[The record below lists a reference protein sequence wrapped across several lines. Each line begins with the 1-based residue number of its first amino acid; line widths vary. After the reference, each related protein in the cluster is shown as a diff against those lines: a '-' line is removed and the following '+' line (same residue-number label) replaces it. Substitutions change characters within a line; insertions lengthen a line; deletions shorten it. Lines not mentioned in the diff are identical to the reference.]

1 MTIQKIAKKVS
12 HCALTRRPEMST
24 RVDAPSPPASPNV
37 PVQRQRA
44 MHSRPFKKRDWDA
57 ELAALGVPSDSPMRR
72 IQRHLQ
78 ENEDKEN
85 FIGVDDVS
93 AREGTTM
100 EATVGSVRD
109 DGTSTPDQANTKWVA
124 RRGWSPAIPFDLG
137 ADRSPFLTDVAESPV
152 GDDASPVP
160 ELARWKPGATPRA
173 IGGMLGGVYGRDDEQ
188 PSRDAAVPG
197 DATRGRESA
206 PTGCWPPESQPV
218 AFLGSNTDPLAMAWL
233 ARLTRAGFHVAA
245 CVGTHVGSNDDGMST
260 GECVPGRGCQPA
272 SHARHATELALGSQS
287 NAAPKVW
294 APGLRAKSA
303 RDTCVRGEGPPAP
316 RPLLLGRFT
325 HESSFS
331 HAMDKVLCGGDEA
344 DRRLMGGRLIV
355 LNATPMSPAAS
366 QRIGDK
372 LASIG
377 VAYVQ
382 TALAGGAREC
392 ELGDTHAFVAYTDG
406 KVPAHIGKQ
415 CGTTAGFGVK
425 GPIDEI
431 SNALGVIAQE
441 PPTIVSHTEA
451 SACANLRLVETVRT
465 VAMRAR
471 VSNEFRIGAKL
482 ARSESERSK
491 LLAKFDETARDA
503 NEAKR
508 DSKLAREDAVT
519 SSKALVDAERHNADL
534 NRRLREATTEL
545 ELERRAA
552 ADADAERVNLRRELR
567 AAEDEVA
574 RSIPA
579 SDECDLNSTK
589 DENHALRESVEE
601 LRGTV
606 QAVRAS
612 TAAKIAAVVQ
622 AKAELEKRLESV
634 QSNADAAERSERKAV
649 SANETLRADVNRLEA
664 DLTTTRTELEATTR
678 TLIDERRRA
687 DAAAQSLDAFKIQF
701 ESEAASLQAA
711 LSAQSTRYQTASGE
725 LARAR
730 AEIELLV
737 DETHVLRDELA
748 VVNGKSEAAVA
759 KAAEETEAA
768 KALTAEAESR
778 LEAKEKELWCLQ
790 RQLERRGRE
799 ANAAAKAASE
809 RIATLTDEK
818 ASFAAE
824 ASGAKAAIRR
834 CNRVKE
840 ETVRKL
846 RDELDETKKALL
858 HATSRRV
865 GRPWAEDNN
874 AVNASSR
881 TQKTELLTAEEL
893 ETKKKLEERLEK
905 ERSRREQAEASVA
918 SLQSALTT
926 ARKQSHAEHEK
937 TVNELIEARDAVAR
951 AEAERTSI
959 QAQLRG
965 RVEVAAEYATR

>member
-1 MTIQKIAKKVS
+1 
-12 HCALTRRPEMST
+12 MST

-37 PVQRQRA
+37 PAQRQRA

-78 ENEDKEN
+78 DSTEDKEN
-85 FIGVDDVS
+85 IGVDDVS

-109 DGTSTPDQANTKWVA
+109 DGTSTPDQAKSKGVA

-160 ELARWKPGATPRA
+160 ELARWKSGATPPA
-173 IGGMLGGVYGRDDEQ
+173 IGGMLGGVYGRDDE
-188 PSRDAAVPG
+188 PFPDAAVPG

-206 PTGCWPPESQPV
+206 PNACPPESQPV

-233 ARLTRAGFHVAA
+233 AKLTRAGFHVAA
-245 CVGTHVGSNDDGMST
+245 CVGTHAGSNDDGMST

-272 SHARHATELALGSQS
+272 SHARHATELVLGSQS
-287 NAAPKVW
+287 NASPKVW

-316 RPLLLGRFT
+316 RPLLLARFT

-355 LNATPMSPAAS
+355 INATPMSPAAS

-415 CGTTAGFGVK
+415 CGTIAGFGVK
-425 GPIDEI
+425 KGVIHECVR
-431 SNALGVIAQE
+431 ALGVIAQE

-491 LLAKFDETARDA
+491 LLAKVDELNRDA

-519 SSKALVDAERHNADL
+519 SSKRLVDAKLHNADL
-534 NRRLREATTEL
+534 NRRLREATTEI

-567 AAEDEVA
+567 AAEDAVA

-579 SDECDLNSTK
+579 SDKFDLKSTK
-589 DENHALRESVEE
+589 DENITLRESVEE

-622 AKAELEKRLESV
+622 AKAELEKQLVSV
-634 QSNADAAERSERKAV
+634 RSNADAAERSEREAV
-649 SANETLRADVNRLEA
+649 SAAKTLRADVNRLDA
-664 DLTTTRTELEATTR
+664 DKTTTRTELEATTR

-687 DAAAQSLDAFKIQF
+687 DAATQSLEAFKIAS
-701 ESEAASLQAA
+701 ESEAAALQAA
-711 LSAQSTRYQTASGE
+711 LSAQSTRFQTASGE

-768 KALTAEAESR
+768 NAKTAEAESR

-799 ANAAAKAASE
+799 ANIAAKAASE
-809 RIATLTDEK
+809 RIASLTDEK
-818 ASFAAE
+818 ASILAE
-824 ASGAKAAIRR
+824 STGAKAAIRR
-834 CNRVKE
+834 CNKVKE
-840 ETVRKL
+840 EAVRKL

-865 GRPWAEDNN
+865 GRPWAEDN

-881 TQKTELLTAEEL
+881 TQKTENSTAEEL

-905 ERSRREQAEASVA
+905 ERSRREKAEASVA

-926 ARKQSHAEHEK
+926 ARKQSHAETEK
-937 TVNELIEARDAVAR
+937 AVNELIEARDAVAR

>member
-1 MTIQKIAKKVS
+1 
-12 HCALTRRPEMST
+12 MST

-44 MHSRPFKKRDWDA
+44 MHQRPYKKRDWDA

-78 ENEDKEN
+78 DNSEDKEN
-85 FIGVDDVS
+85 FIGVDDAS
-93 AREGTTM
+93 AREGTAM
-100 EATVGSVRD
+100 EATVGPARD
-109 DGTSTPDQANTKWVA
+109 DGTSTPDQAKSKGIA

-206 PTGCWPPESQPV
+206 PNACWPPESQPV

-245 CVGTHVGSNDDGMST
+245 CVGTHVGSDDDGMST

-272 SHARHATELALGSQS
+272 SHARHATELILGSQS
-287 NAAPKVW
+287 NASPKVW

-316 RPLLLGRFT
+316 RPLLLARFT

-382 TALAGGAREC
+382 IALAGGAREC

-519 SSKALVDAERHNADL
+519 SSKRLVDAERHNADL

-552 ADADAERVNLRRELR
+552 ADADAERINLTRELR
-567 AAEDEVA
+567 AAEDAVA

-589 DENHALRESVEE
+589 DENITLRESVEE

-622 AKAELEKRLESV
+622 AKAELEKRLASL
-634 QSNADAAERSERKAV
+634 QSNADAAERSEREAV
-649 SANETLRADVNRLEA
+649 SANETLRADVNRLDA
-664 DLTTTRTELEATTR
+664 DLTTTRTELEGTTR

-687 DAAAQSLDAFKIQF
+687 DAAAQSLEAFKIAS
-701 ESEAASLQAA
+701 ENEAAALQAA
-711 LSAQSTRYQTASGE
+711 LSAQSTRFQTASGE
-725 LARAR
+725 LSRAR

-768 KALTAEAESR
+768 NAKTADAESR

-799 ANAAAKAASE
+799 ANAAAKTASE
-809 RIATLTDEK
+809 RIASLTDEK
-818 ASFAAE
+818 ASILAE
-824 ASGAKAAIRR
+824 STGAKAAIRR
-834 CNRVKE
+834 CNKVKE

-893 ETKKKLEERLEK
+893 ETKKKLIEERLEK

-926 ARKQSHAEHEK
+926 TRKQSHAETEK
-937 TVNELIEARDAVAR
+937 AVNELIESRDAVAR

>member
-1 MTIQKIAKKVS
+1 
-12 HCALTRRPEMST
+12 MST

-44 MHSRPFKKRDWDA
+44 MHQRPYKKRDWDA

-78 ENEDKEN
+78 DNSEDKEN
-85 FIGVDDVS
+85 FIGVDDAS
-93 AREGTTM
+93 AREGTAM
-100 EATVGSVRD
+100 EATVGPARD
-109 DGTSTPDQANTKWVA
+109 DGTYTPDQAKSKGIA

-173 IGGMLGGVYGRDDEQ
+173 IGGMLGGVYGRDEP
-188 PSRDAAVPG
+188 PSLDAAVPG
-197 DATRGRESA
+197 DAIRGRESA
-206 PTGCWPPESQPV
+206 PNAWPPESQPV

-233 ARLTRAGFHVAA
+233 AKLTRAGFHVAA
-245 CVGTHVGSNDDGMST
+245 CVGTHAGSDDDGMST

-272 SHARHATELALGSQS
+272 SHARHATELVLGSQS
-287 NAAPKVW
+287 IASPKVW

-316 RPLLLGRFT
+316 RPLLLARFT
-325 HESSFS
+325 HESAFS

-355 LNATPMSPAAS
+355 INATPMSPAAS

-382 TALAGGAREC
+382 IALAGGAREC

-491 LLAKFDETARDA
+491 LLAKFDELNRDA

-508 DSKLAREDAVT
+508 DSKLAREDAAA
-519 SSKALVDAERHNADL
+519 SSKRLVDAERHNSDL

-567 AAEDEVA
+567 AAEDAVA

-589 DENHALRESVEE
+589 NENITLRESVEE

-622 AKAELEKRLESV
+622 AKAELEKQLVSV
-634 QSNADAAERSERKAV
+634 QSIADAAERSEREAV
-649 SANETLRADVNRLEA
+649 SANETLRTDVNRLDA
-664 DLTTTRTELEATTR
+664 DLTATRTELEGTTR

-687 DAAAQSLDAFKIQF
+687 DAAEQSLDAFKIAS
-701 ESEAASLQAA
+701 ENEAAALQAA
-711 LSAQSTRYQTASGE
+711 LSAQSTRFQTASGE

-748 VVNGKSEAAVA
+748 AVNGKSEAAVA

-768 KALTAEAESR
+768 NALTAEAESR

-799 ANAAAKAASE
+799 ANTAAKAASE

-818 ASFAAE
+818 ASISAE
-824 ASGAKAAIRR
+824 SIGAKAAIRR

-865 GRPWAEDNN
+865 GRPWAEDN
-874 AVNASSR
+874 AVNASEKR
-881 TQKTELLTAEEL
+881 TQKTENSTAEEL
-893 ETKKKLEERLEK
+893 ETKKRLEERLEK

-926 ARKQSHAEHEK
+926 TRKQSHAETEK
-937 TVNELIEARDAVAR
+937 AVNELIESRDAVAR

>member
-1 MTIQKIAKKVS
+1 
-12 HCALTRRPEMST
+12 
-24 RVDAPSPPASPNV
+24 
-37 PVQRQRA
+37 

-78 ENEDKEN
+78 DNSEDKEN
-85 FIGVDDVS
+85 IIGVDDVS

-100 EATVGSVRD
+100 EATAGPVRD
-109 DGTSTPDQANTKWVA
+109 DGTSTPDQAKTKGVA

-173 IGGMLGGVYGRDDEQ
+173 IGGMLGGVYGRDDEP

-206 PTGCWPPESQPV
+206 PNACCPPESQPV

-233 ARLTRAGFHVAA
+233 AKLTRAGFHVAA

-272 SHARHATELALGSQS
+272 SHARHATELILGSQS
-287 NAAPKVW
+287 NSSPKVW

-316 RPLLLGRFT
+316 RPLLLARFT

-382 TALAGGAREC
+382 IALAGGAREC

-491 LLAKFDETARDA
+491 LLAKVDEMARDA

-552 ADADAERVNLRRELR
+552 ADADAERINLTRELR
-567 AAEDEVA
+567 AAEDAVA

-589 DENHALRESVEE
+589 NENITLRESVEE

-622 AKAELEKRLESV
+622 AKAELEKRLVSV
-634 QSNADAAERSERKAV
+634 QSIADAAERSEREAV
-649 SANETLRADVNRLEA
+649 SANETLRADVNRLDA
-664 DLTTTRTELEATTR
+664 DLTTTRTELEGTKR

-687 DAAAQSLDAFKIQF
+687 DAATQSLEAFKIQC
-701 ESEAASLQAA
+701 ESDAAALQAA
-711 LSAQSTRYQTASGE
+711 LSAQSTRFQTASGE
-725 LARAR
+725 LSRAR

-748 VVNGKSEAAVA
+748 VVNGKSESAVA

-768 KALTAEAESR
+768 NALTAEAESR

-799 ANAAAKAASE
+799 ANIAAKAASE
-809 RIATLTDEK
+809 RIASLTDEK
-818 ASFAAE
+818 ASILAE
-824 ASGAKAAIRR
+824 STGAKAAIRR
-834 CNRVKE
+834 CNKVKE

-865 GRPWAEDNN
+865 GRPWAEDN
-874 AVNASSR
+874 AVNASEKR

-926 ARKQSHAEHEK
+926 TRKQSHAETEK
-937 TVNELIEARDAVAR
+937 AVNELIESRDAVAR

>member
-12 HCALTRRPEMST
+12 HCALTRRLDMST

-37 PVQRQRA
+37 PVHRQRA

-78 ENEDKEN
+78 DNSEDKEN
-85 FIGVDDVS
+85 IIGVDDVS
-93 AREGTTM
+93 DTREGTTM
-100 EATVGSVRD
+100 EATVGSVHAN
-109 DGTSTPDQANTKWVA
+109 DGTSTPDQAKTKGVA

-173 IGGMLGGVYGRDDEQ
+173 IGGMLGGVYGRDDEP

-206 PTGCWPPESQPV
+206 PNACCPPESQPV

-233 ARLTRAGFHVAA
+233 AKLTRAGFHVAA
-245 CVGTHVGSNDDGMST
+245 CVGTNHVGSNDDGMST
-260 GECVPGRGCQPA
+260 GECAPGRGCQPA
-272 SHARHATELALGSQS
+272 SHARHATELILGSQS

-316 RPLLLGRFT
+316 RPLLLARFT

-382 TALAGGAREC
+382 IALAGGAREC

-491 LLAKFDETARDA
+491 LLAKFDEMARDA

-552 ADADAERVNLRRELR
+552 ADADAERVNLTRELR
-567 AAEDEVA
+567 AAEDAVA

-589 DENHALRESVEE
+589 NENITLRESVEE

-606 QAVRAS
+606 QAERAS

-622 AKAELEKRLESV
+622 AKAELEKRLASL
-634 QSNADAAERSERKAV
+634 QSNADAAERSEREAV
-649 SANETLRADVNRLEA
+649 SANETLRADVNRLDA
-664 DLTTTRTELEATTR
+664 DLTTTRTELEGTTR

-687 DAAAQSLDAFKIQF
+687 DAAEQSLEAFKIAS
-701 ESEAASLQAA
+701 ENEAAALQAA
-711 LSAQSTRYQTASGE
+711 LAAQSTRFQTASGE

-748 VVNGKSEAAVA
+748 VVNGKSESG
-759 KAAEETEAA
+759 EFLLFSFRTGN
-768 KALTAEAESR
+768 
-778 LEAKEKELWCLQ
+778 Q
-790 RQLERRGRE
+790 
-799 ANAAAKAASE
+799 
-809 RIATLTDEK
+809 TDVMFCSQPSPK
-818 ASFAAE
+818 PP
-824 ASGAKAAIRR
+824 
-834 CNRVKE
+834 
-840 ETVRKL
+840 RKL
-846 RDELDETKKALL
+846 KR
-858 HATSRRV
+858 
-865 GRPWAEDNN
+865 
-874 AVNASSR
+874 
-881 TQKTELLTAEEL
+881 Q
-893 ETKKKLEERLEK
+893 
-905 ERSRREQAEASVA
+905 
-918 SLQSALTT
+918 
-926 ARKQSHAEHEK
+926 
-937 TVNELIEARDAVAR
+937 
-951 AEAERTSI
+951 
-959 QAQLRG
+959 
-965 RVEVAAEYATR
+965 TR

>member
-1 MTIQKIAKKVS
+1 
-12 HCALTRRPEMST
+12 MSP

-37 PVQRQRA
+37 PVVQRQRA

-78 ENEDKEN
+78 DSTEDKEN

-100 EATVGSVRD
+100 EATVGPARD
-109 DGTSTPDQANTKWVA
+109 DGTSMPDQAKTKGVA

-152 GDDASPVP
+152 GDDASPNP

-173 IGGMLGGVYGRDDEQ
+173 IGGMLGGVYGRDDEP

-206 PTGCWPPESQPV
+206 PNAWPPESQPV

-233 ARLTRAGFHVAA
+233 AKLTRAGFHVAA
-245 CVGTHVGSNDDGMST
+245 CVSTHVGSNDDGMST

-272 SHARHATELALGSQS
+272 SHARHATELILGSQS
-287 NAAPKVW
+287 NSSPKVW

-316 RPLLLGRFT
+316 RPLLLARFT

-355 LNATPMSPAAS
+355 VNATPMSPAAS

-382 TALAGGAREC
+382 IALAGGAREC

-425 GPIDEI
+425 SPIGEI

-491 LLAKFDETARDA
+491 LLAKFDEMARDA

-552 ADADAERVNLRRELR
+552 ADADAERVNLTRELR
-567 AAEDEVA
+567 AAEDAVA
-574 RSIPA
+574 RSIPT

-589 DENHALRESVEE
+589 NENITLRESVEE

-622 AKAELEKRLESV
+622 AKAELEKRLVSV
-634 QSNADAAERSERKAV
+634 QSNADAAERSEREAV
-649 SANETLRADVNRLEA
+649 SANETLRADVNRLDA
-664 DLTTTRTELEATTR
+664 DLTTTRTELEGTTR

-687 DAAAQSLDAFKIQF
+687 NAATQSLEAFKIQC
-701 ESEAASLQAA
+701 ESEAAALQAA
-711 LSAQSTRYQTASGE
+711 LSAQSTRFQTASGE
-725 LARAR
+725 LSRAR

-748 VVNGKSEAAVA
+748 VVNGKSE
-759 KAAEETEAA
+759 
-768 KALTAEAESR
+768 
-778 LEAKEKELWCLQ
+778 
-790 RQLERRGRE
+790 
-799 ANAAAKAASE
+799 
-809 RIATLTDEK
+809 
-818 ASFAAE
+818 
-824 ASGAKAAIRR
+824 SG
-834 CNRVKE
+834 E
-840 ETVRKL
+840 FL
-846 RDELDETKKALL
+846 FLL
-858 HATSRRV
+858 F
-865 GRPWAEDNN
+865 
-874 AVNASSR
+874 R
-881 TQKTELLTAEEL
+881 TG
-893 ETKKKLEERLEK
+893 
-905 ERSRREQAEASVA
+905 
-918 SLQSALTT
+918 
-926 ARKQSHAEHEK
+926 
-937 TVNELIEARDAVAR
+937 N
-951 AEAERTSI
+951 
-959 QAQLRG
+959 
-965 RVEVAAEYATR
+965 